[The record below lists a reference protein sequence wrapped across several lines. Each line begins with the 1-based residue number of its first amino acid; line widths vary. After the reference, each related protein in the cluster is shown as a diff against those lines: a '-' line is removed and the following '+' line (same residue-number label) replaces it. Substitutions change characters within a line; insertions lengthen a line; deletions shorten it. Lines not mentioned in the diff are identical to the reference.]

1 MSFAETIMA
10 ETSMKCSSPEMRLER
25 NFRKVPKIEVE
36 CLTLRKYLVTGAEKE
51 QKEKEENIQNNK
63 ICYKSIYPL

>member
-25 NFRKVPKIEVE
+25 NFRKVPKIEVGY
-36 CLTLRKYLVTGAEKE
+36 LTLGKYLVTGAEKE

>member
-25 NFRKVPKIEVE
+25 NFRKVPKIEVGY
-36 CLTLRKYLVTGAEKE
+36 LTLGKYLVTDWSRKRTEGTE
-51 QKEKEENIQNNK
+51 Q
-63 ICYKSIYPL
+63 

>member
-25 NFRKVPKIEVE
+25 NFRKVPKIEVGYYDE
-36 CLTLRKYLVTGAEKE
+36 SEKNFALIR
-51 QKEKEENIQNNK
+51 NITINIGCSCVHK
-63 ICYKSIYPL
+63 